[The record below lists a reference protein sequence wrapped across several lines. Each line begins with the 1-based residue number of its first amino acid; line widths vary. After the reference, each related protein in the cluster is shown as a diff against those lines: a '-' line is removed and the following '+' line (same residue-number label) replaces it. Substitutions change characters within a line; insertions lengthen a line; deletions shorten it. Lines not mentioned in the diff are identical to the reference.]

1 MPARALGISLREG
14 GNLISLGP
22 RTGLVVSTLIPMTI
36 FLSLLVMSWFDI
48 GLDQMSLS
56 ALIIAL
62 GLLVDNAI
70 VMSESVMVR
79 IAAGRSPFEAAI
91 ESARELRVPLLIASL
106 TTAAA
111 FLPIYLAESTV
122 GEYTAP
128 LFQVVSIALLCSWL
142 LSLTM
147 IPMLCVRFM
156 KVRVKKKSFDSKIY
170 AGYRRLLLTSLRHR
184 ALSLVL
190 VLVIFGLALQ
200 GFGLIPNIFFPAKDQ
215 TTFTAEFE
223 LPIGTPIERT
233 EALVKKV
240 EAYIQEELQAGPE
253 RPEGV
258 TNWASFIGQGPPKLA
273 LPFNPRHA
281 SPEYAMMLINTT
293 SYEVISRLIPR
304 LETYCLEN
312 FPDVKPDLRSLL
324 NGPPVA
330 DPIEVRIS
338 GEEEDQVFAIV
349 DAVKKQLA
357 TIPGTK
363 NVSDNWGAR
372 TKKLAVRVD
381 QPRARRAGL
390 TSQDVAVSLQTVLSG
405 FETTQYREGD
415 EVIPVALR
423 SVAADRNDLGKLETL
438 NIFSQ
443 LNGTSVPLKQVANI
457 EVVWQPAKIL
467 RRNRLKTV
475 TVASG
480 LGPNVTALEV
490 FDQLEPWLKKDEAGW
505 PVGYGWEFGGEYEA
519 SVEGNESIGVKVP
532 IAGLLIVLLLVG
544 QFNSVRRAVIILL
557 TIPLG
562 LIGVVIG
569 LLVAKSYF
577 GFVTFLGVIALAGI
591 VINNAIVLLD
601 RIRIEIEEAGL
612 EPAQAVIEAAQ
623 GRLRPIVLTTCTTI
637 GGMLPLW
644 YGGGPMFEP
653 MAIAIIFGLAF
664 ATFLTLGVVPI
675 LYSILFRVKFK
686 GFRYAA

>member
-1 MPARALGISLREG
+1 
-14 GNLISLGP
+14 
-22 RTGLVVSTLIPMTI
+22 MTI

-532 IAGLLIVLLLVG
+532 IASLLIVLLLVG